1 MGVMVA
7 RRTAQSP
14 AFPPTRPD
22 THGRP
27 VRAALGSRIAA
38 TIVAAAAL
46 AVLVTAASLTPDP
59 RGVETHTQLGL
70 WPCGWYL
77 ATGHPCPTCG
87 MTTAFAHASQGR
99 FGASLATQPFAAVL
113 ALATST
119 VFWGGVH
126 VAVFGSRLG
135 SVGDRLLRPRPIML
149 IAAVFVAAW
158 IYKIAVMAG

>member
-1 MGVMVA
+1 M
-7 RRTAQSP
+7 TQPP

-22 THGRP
+22 TQDRP
-27 VRAALGSRIAA
+27 ARVPSGSRVAA
-38 TIVAAAAL
+38 AIVAAVAL
-46 AVLVTAASLTPDP
+46 AVLVTAASLTADP

-77 ATGHPCPTCG
+77 ATGRPCPTCG
-87 MTTAFAHASQGR
+87 MTTAFAHATHGR
-99 FGASLATQPFAAVL
+99 LGASLATQPFAAAL

-135 SVGDRLLRPRPIML
+135 SLGDRLLRPRAIML
-149 IAAVFVAAW
+149 VAALFVAAW
-158 IYKIAVMAG
+158 VYKIAAMAG